1 MDNLDE
7 EGISLKSRENTGKE
21 TDRKGDLMGLVMD

>member
-7 EGISLKSRENTGKE
+7 EMIRLKSQANSGKE
-21 TDRKGDLMGLVMD
+21 TDRKGDLMGL